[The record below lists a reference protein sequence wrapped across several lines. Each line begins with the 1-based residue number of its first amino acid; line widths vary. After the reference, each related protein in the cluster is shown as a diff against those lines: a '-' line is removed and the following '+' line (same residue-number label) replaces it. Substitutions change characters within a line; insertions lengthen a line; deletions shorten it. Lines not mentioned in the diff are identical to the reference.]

1 MYLGRSVTMVKKP
14 QSCPICAAISAR
26 RGPDVKMAFHGTA
39 RFFRLTCTATISS
52 VPSFPVPLLTNVLL
66 EVLFFGVADER
77 VRLRVG
83 IAEHHPEKHPQ
94 DGDCAEHVKHRRP
107 VFGHR
112 DEGATQRISNNGT
125 DLAAGENQSTDLG
138 ALVDGYPVGQEHVES
153 WEGGTF
159 TQTFDDAHEDHPA
172 PVAVAGV
179 NHERRDEG
187 ENGGAEDSQ
196 TEGVFSSKSFR
207 DHSARD
213 VR

>member
-1 MYLGRSVTMVKKP
+1 VVKSFRDKVTDRYCFLMKKSHIQPDPMDTNHMKMYGTEDQIPFWATLNLRTSFMYLGRSVTMVKKP

-94 DGDCAEHVKHRRP
+94 DGDGAEHVKHRRP

-159 TQTFDDAHEDHPA
+159 T
-172 PVAVAGV
+172 
-179 NHERRDEG
+179 
-187 ENGGAEDSQ
+187 
-196 TEGVFSSKSFR
+196 
-207 DHSARD
+207 
-213 VR
+213 